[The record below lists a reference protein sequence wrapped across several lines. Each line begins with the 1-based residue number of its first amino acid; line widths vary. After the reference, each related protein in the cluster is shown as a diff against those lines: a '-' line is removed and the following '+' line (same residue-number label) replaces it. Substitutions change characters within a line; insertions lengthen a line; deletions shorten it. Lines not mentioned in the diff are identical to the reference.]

1 MNSLARLRLFIVK
14 WYSCYGKQYDIS
26 LKREKKRNYYL
37 PSPLGESKDFTRYLY
52 SPDICT
58 LMFMGIIHNN

>member
-1 MNSLARLRLFIVK
+1 MNALVALRLFVGK

-26 LKREKKRNYYL
+26 LKREEKRNCYL

-52 SPDICT
+52 THVHGHYS
-58 LMFMGIIHNN
+58 